1 MYARVA
7 KWEGGEAEALRQ
19 TAKEMNERASEGP
32 LPGVPAKGFLMLV
45 DPDGGKSMAIALFD
59 TEEDMR
65 RGDETLNSMTPSTT
79 ATGSRTEVEM
89 YEVGVDV
96 RV

>member
-19 TAKEMNERASEGP
+19 SAEEMNERASEGP
-32 LPGVPAKGFLMLV
+32 PPGVPAKGFLMLV

-59 TEEDMR
+59 TEDDMR
-65 RGDETLNSMTPSTT
+65 QGDEAPT
-79 ATGSRTEVEM
+79 R
-89 YEVGVDV
+89 
-96 RV
+96 